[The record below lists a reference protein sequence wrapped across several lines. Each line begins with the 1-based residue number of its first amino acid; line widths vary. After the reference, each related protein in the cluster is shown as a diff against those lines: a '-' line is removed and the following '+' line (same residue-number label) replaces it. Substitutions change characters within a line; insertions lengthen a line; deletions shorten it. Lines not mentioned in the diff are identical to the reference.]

1 MRTNISVLFF
11 VVLLA
16 LFQKSCVKNSS
27 NCNMKCNLG
36 ENALFNVE
44 FTNKHTGDKC
54 FAEFGDHN
62 SLKYVFCSNEMGY
75 SGYIYTFHENGIIKN
90 IGYTKDGKANG
101 ISLFYNDNGAL
112 ETKAS
117 YLDGKFHG
125 TNYHYRPN
133 GMLKAIS
140 IYNNH
145 NKYFNR
151 VWQFNESNE
160 VIGII
165 TRIEPIVTPKDDPEI
180 DHDSIVL
187 SFHFPLDN
195 DEFRRELFLMNAVVS
210 EMIDG
215 FVTSQHELRD
225 ILFNDAKF
233 EFGMSIGLCDS
244 IIVEGAMIYLQEP
257 EPIRFDS
264 FYQSIILNWVEEE

>member
-1 MRTNISVLFF
+1 MRRDILFLLF
-11 VVLLA
+11 VVAVLL
-16 LFQKSCVKNSS
+16 LQHGCDKKSS
-27 NCNMKCNLG
+27 NCNTRCNIDG
-36 ENALFNVE
+36 NGLFLIE
-44 FTNKHTGDKC
+44 FINKVNSNQC

-90 IGYTKDGKANG
+90 IGYTNDGKADG
-101 ISLFYNDNGAL
+101 IGLFYYDNGVL
-112 ETKAS
+112 EVKAS
-117 YLDGKFHG
+117 YLDGKLHG

-133 GMLKAIS
+133 GMLKAVS
-140 IYNNH
+140 IYDNGK
-145 NKYFNR
+145 KYFNR

-187 SFHFPLDN
+187 SFYFPLDN
-195 DEFRRELFLMNAVVS
+195 EEFRREHFLMNAVVS

-215 FVTSQHELRD
+215 FVSAQHELRGID
-225 ILFNDAKF
+225 FNDEKI
-233 EFGMSIGLCDS
+233 EVDM
-244 IIVEGAMIYLQEP
+244 
-257 EPIRFDS
+257 
-264 FYQSIILNWVEEE
+264 